1 MKDIKMILRR
11 IISTDGDHSLT
22 LMLECGHEVGPIAA
36 SKVPKKRMRCPDC
49 EAVAAC
55 RDRNRDAYDCL
66 VQHLHHVPMDDQ
78 VATLSEWIT
87 HYNNASEMCRSVG
100 WETEGEFEEA
110 YWLTQRPTTYPLT
123 TILFGDCDE

>member
-1 MKDIKMILRR
+1 MILRR
-11 IISTDGDHSLT
+11 IIATEGDQWQT
-22 LMLECGHEVGPIAA
+22 LKLECGHEVGPIAA
-36 SKVPKKRMRCPDC
+36 SKLPKKRMRCPDC

-55 RDRNRDAYDCL
+55 RDTNRGAYDSM

-87 HYNNASEMCRSVG
+87 HYNNATEMFHSFG
-100 WETEGEFEEA
+100 WETEGEVEAA

-123 TILFGDCDE
+123 AILFGDCDE